1 MPSRPIRKRSLRRR
15 ASGALFA
22 ALCVAPWGITAVK
35 AQQALPLRGSQTGL
49 EDPAQTPPASAQPDL
64 IAPLT
69 DEERGSVPPKRPAP
83 ALKRPPALPPL
94 STYPT
99 YPPAG
104 TEARARRKVTG
115 PAKPLATTGLPP
127 LPGAAG
133 TPKRITKY
141 DPNPA
146 PPPAAAAIPAPAT
159 VKTPPSTIGPYDPIG
174 FDIGGLRLTPFV
186 EGDIGYESNP
196 SQATTAAGS
205 GVARTEAGAKFKS
218 DWSRHAVSG
227 ELKAGYTDYF
237 TARSSSHPDLSFTAT
252 GKIDVTHD
260 TDINLESHFNYTTQR
275 NLQTVSGVT
284 SNVTSGIYDSGVA
297 AGITQRFGRLTT
309 SLRGSL
315 DRTAY
320 ANPTIAGS
328 TLNLSSGNF
337 TALEVRAR
345 AGYELTPGFTPYIQA
360 SVDTRQRDSK
370 LDTNGF
376 ARSSNGTSLRLGTTY
391 ELSRILTADANVG
404 VGTRDYADARLK
416 TNVGPVADLSLIW
429 QATPLSTVTLKGSSA
444 QDETSLTGAS
454 GIWDTKASL
463 QIDHALLRNLN
474 LTGNVAYQNNKY
486 TGTSRADHITTGS
499 LAATYALTRDVLLR
513 GSYNYTHQSSSD
525 PGSRYSDN
533 VFLFGIKLQH

>member
-1 MPSRPIRKRSLRRR
+1 MPSRLSHTRRMCRR

-22 ALCVAPWGITAVK
+22 ALCVALSGGGAAN

-49 EDPAQTPPASAQPDL
+49 EDPTQTLPTPAQPDL
-64 IAPLT
+64 VAPLT
-69 DEERGSVPPKRPAP
+69 DEERGSVLQKRPAP

-94 STYPT
+94 SAYQT
-99 YPPAG
+99 YPPAIPD
-104 TEARARRKVTG
+104 ARAARKLTG

-127 LPGAAG
+127 LPNAAG
-133 TPKRITKY
+133 APKRITKY

-146 PPPAAAAIPAPAT
+146 PRVAAAAIPAPAT
-159 VKTPPSTIGPYDPIG
+159 VKNPPPTIGPYDPIG
-174 FDIGGLRLTPFV
+174 FDIGGLRLTPFI

-196 SQATTAAGS
+196 AQATTAKGS
-205 GVARTEAGAKFKS
+205 GFARTEAGAKFKS
-218 DWSRHAVSG
+218 DWSRNSLSG

-237 TARSSSHPDLSFTAT
+237 TARSSSHPDLSFTAN
-252 GKIDVTHD
+252 GRIDVTHD

-297 AGITQRFGRLTT
+297 AGITRRFGRLTT
-309 SLRGSL
+309 TLRGSL
-315 DRTAY
+315 DRTAF

-337 TALEVRAR
+337 TALELRGR
-345 AGYELTPGFTPYIQA
+345 AGYELTPGFTPYVQA

-391 ELSRILTADANVG
+391 ELSRILTADANIG
-404 VGTRDYADARLK
+404 IGTRDYADARLK
-416 TNVGPVADLSLIW
+416 TSVGPVADLSLIW

-444 QDETSLTGAS
+444 QDETSLTGSS
-454 GIWDTKASL
+454 GIWDTKVSL

-474 LTGNVAYQNNKY
+474 LTGNIAFQNNKY